1 MEDNADLEKGE
12 NWGGLALEISKAAMG
27 ACIASTSLP
36 KASQA
41 SSQ

>member
-1 MEDNADLEKGE
+1 MEDNAHFEKGD
-12 NWGGLALEISKAAMG
+12 NWETLALEISKAAVG

-36 KASQA
+36 MASQA